1 MVPQSF
7 AVNQIKKT
15 TNSGNSFH
23 VLMLISKGNQHIIL
37 EAAQEELLMFVK
49 VKLKMNKLLSN
60 GTTTDTKI
68 KFGLLNQSGDLIC
81 MIVYLLTFTSISI

>member
-1 MVPQSF
+1 MVRQSF

-23 VLMLISKGNQHIIL
+23 ALMLISKGNQHTML
-37 EAAQEELLMFVK
+37 EAVQEELLMFVK
-49 VKLKMNKLLSN
+49 VKLKTSKLLSN
-60 GTTTDTKI
+60 GTTTGTKI